1 MYNPISL
8 QFLLNLKESPN
19 FAPKKCIA
27 PLVERRAQIS
37 LAVANVEKRGARDP
51 AGWSTA
57 SVMCAAQEISFPL
70 GPCFYFGLFI
80 KRYHFFQIFF
90 LRIHMTMK
98 TWSFFTGLR
107 LSLYSVSLST
117 FFLLPMTGVMYQLS
131 LYLQGYEL
139 VRGFYQL
146 FYPPGATIQI

>member
-80 KRYHFFQIFF
+80 KRYHFFQFFFFTNPHDYENLIFF
-90 LRIHMTMK
+90 PWL
-98 TWSFFTGLR
+98 
-107 LSLYSVSLST
+107 
-117 FFLLPMTGVMYQLS
+117 
-131 LYLQGYEL
+131 
-139 VRGFYQL
+139 
-146 FYPPGATIQI
+146 ATIPILCFSFNLLFASHDGCNVPAEPLSAGL